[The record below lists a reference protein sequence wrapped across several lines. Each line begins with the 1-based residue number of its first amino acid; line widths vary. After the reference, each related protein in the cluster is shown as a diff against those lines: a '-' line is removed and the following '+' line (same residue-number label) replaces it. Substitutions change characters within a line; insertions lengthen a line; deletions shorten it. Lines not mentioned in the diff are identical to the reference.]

1 MVCLIKEKYKE
12 ELKYYTELLGSEDR
26 AYAILCC
33 NNGFTLD
40 KTKDGK
46 SSNLYADLLKLYN
59 GDVSKALQKKALY
72 FTEVFTQYEG
82 LWFEDGFKMSD
93 ENRDKFDENG
103 EPKLSKLAKQAASSS
118 PKISENS
125 QQKSNNR
132 QLNSDRESDVS
143 YNRNANK
150 KTSVMNILR
159 KMGFVHKFHNAWFL
173 SKRKFTPDANY
184 TFNYNQIVN
193 SVKQALQSI
202 GLPSHAVTFKL
213 SASKN
218 SVICSINESV
228 IDAIP
233 EDNHKI
239 TQTEARELFSKLKTI
254 IPSLR
259 KIQFVS
265 DLRAAGITDKE
276 GVNACVKNGI
286 VYINENGFYSKDV
299 VIEECLHSFV
309 NDLYFENREVFN
321 SLLSRARAEFP
332 QLVASIYENY
342 SNGENFT
349 QNDRDQ
355 ELVTQVLSRYMR
367 KELEKPSKKLLNII
381 QNFITWLKSKLE
393 ALFINPNTGKY
404 TIDANFFIA
413 GMTFEDVAQILNS
426 DDVVL
431 QTYNEDNV
439 RYNKNPKKRL
449 QEAKKNIK
457 HAFDSGFNIKDV
469 RTNTERRLDDVIET
483 MSKSTQSKDKSYK
496 SRAHLNTASFGDER
510 QIAQNQEAVRLV
522 KQQYVRVQ
530 DVIENGTA
538 EEILSAKA
546 QAIIEYLDVIDTDI
560 QAVSDMLDNAKSNF
574 YNSVYYNVNARG
586 SREYTD
592 NNNNQL
598 TAQSATSSTV
608 CKQFTF
614 DDISYITNDITGYYE
629 DFIKNLALILEDLD
643 NSNPI
648 VAQLRSIFNTLQFN
662 DRLQQLNRKRRLA
675 QEQMLDQ
682 YIDAKINEQESA
694 ELTPELK
701 KRLSINMKKWL
712 RAQYDFGDINAF
724 MRTVGI
730 LSDSKSPLA
739 RMLAEEIYSMNT
751 EVDLQTTQAAESLY
765 HLFEA
770 AQRESSFFFKKP
782 GNFLT
787 QLMGAD
793 RRGLFTGDFVK
804 PINERQYYQDFED
817 YKASLLFSPKY
828 GLEKRIREI
837 INDNTFKLELDEYNN
852 PIFPT
857 PVDSSEEILL
867 DCEYKDY
874 RLRIERF
881 MCERTNRR
889 FTYEYYRTRIETLS
903 VKSLK
908 VLDSIN
914 NQINEIRKSC
924 TVNGELRL
932 DLLTQAQRS
941 NLAQLQKD
949 RESLADFYDEF
960 GELKTDPDELQIAQD
975 LQNLRFKMR
984 GRIKYVADV
993 QSFNDTL
1000 SRITSTAERDY
1011 FRKIFSHVDINP
1023 EMYEDIIRK
1032 EYIGD
1037 DDNVR
1042 DLIERRY
1049 RIMSELNALIKKN
1062 KPLDSLTSYVYENIF
1077 DLSTGEILL
1086 PSLLQSI
1093 KKLDLE
1099 LAQIN
1104 AQLKALRQAQP
1115 LDWKG
1120 EGNFKWEERFQH
1132 SLYGEKVLTGTSGY
1146 DFVNS
1151 VNGSAYLMLKKNY
1164 VQCLVNQGMSTMD
1177 AETQATRMLTC
1188 DGSTPLSLFYTLT
1201 PAGFKHT
1208 FVDANGNV
1216 KKSYTTIPNGIFY
1229 KIDAYNSDSEY
1240 VNMDYDESQN
1250 KPIQPKDEYYHDYRY
1265 DKMRRQSHLSA
1276 LYDGLVGAMEDVWSK
1291 IPFLQA
1297 YDGRLPQIGGDSTMA
1312 YSRKNPISAFLY
1324 NVKRKWWANETD
1336 VELYKTGEIKRP
1348 DGSKIKN
1355 IPVMFVDRVNDA
1367 AYISSDIVGNV
1378 IQMIRMANNYQ
1389 VKSQH
1394 IGRIETMLS
1403 NIREN
1408 EKTTSNIYRMME
1420 ASVDRQVYGQEQKTT
1435 LFENKWNHLDWVRR
1449 LLLGGSNTFLK
1460 RLKIS
1465 RNASQRM
1472 ALACRLVSMIVSYL
1486 DPLMSTFIE
1495 AGCGRYYTGSN
1506 LVKAIFQ
1513 TFKELPAA
1521 IMSIGRS
1528 RSYSRTMAIMDALGM
1543 SGQMS
1548 DRYKYL
1554 YKTTTR
1560 KIFGKKFV
1568 MLGFEL
1574 GDYNIKALNT
1584 NAIFENYRLYVDANG
1599 DSQFLDRD
1607 SYLTKC
1613 MEDGMTLREA
1623 HSAYNHAKTARS
1635 CVKSVGGT
1643 LEFTHPAMTKEQ
1655 FKKIGNV
1662 AKKVSQTVTLMANNL
1677 DKTDIQAHPWGS
1689 FITTLRTFMLVAL
1702 NERFRSFDDFI
1713 TAEHEGDPTDK
1724 TLTKADK
1731 KEVRKNH
1738 YYRGGYNFLTGRIE
1752 NGVYTSG
1759 FSGLGKMLSSV
1770 KHLKY
1775 WLSHFVLHYGKMT
1788 PEELKKSGISEAEL
1802 YNAHRILLEF
1812 TTVVTCA
1819 TLSIMFHKFVS
1830 SLDPDDDENWIFFL
1844 INLVM
1849 MRLGIERVTMYNP
1862 GTISEI
1868 ITSITTVT
1876 GAYSKVGRIY
1886 DLLLDMTGISGH
1898 DPDEIIKSNSQFN
1911 GKTRMFR
1918 DLVNAGAYWGTAG
1931 WFSSAPK
1938 SLGGGGGKSL
1948 NKNADYYEKVAPW
1961 TRLYPES
1968 KTKKGHK
1975 NLNSLTGSSGG
1986 RGGRQGRS
1994 NSRSGR

>member
-26 AYAILCC
+26 AYAVLCC

-46 SSNLYADLLKLYN
+46 PSNLYTDLLKLYN

-72 FTEVFTQYEG
+72 FTEAFTKHEG
-82 LWFEDGFKMSD
+82 MWFEDGFEMSD
-93 ENRDKFDENG
+93 KNRDKFDENG
-103 EPKLSKLAKQAASSS
+103 EPKLSEPVKQMMLRN
-118 PKISENS
+118 PGISEKS
-125 QQKSNNR
+125 QQKSNKP
-132 QLNSDRESDVS
+132 QLNPDREDNVS
-143 YNRNANK
+143 SNRNANK

-159 KMGFVHKFHNAWFL
+159 KMGFVHKFHDAWFL

-202 GLPSHAVTFKL
+202 GLSPHVVTFKL
-213 SASKN
+213 SESKN
-218 SVICSINESV
+218 SVRCSINENA
-228 IDAIP
+228 IDAIS

-239 TQTEARELFSKLKTI
+239 TQIEARELFSKLKTI

-265 DLRAAGITDKE
+265 DLRVAGITDKE
-276 GVNACVKNGI
+276 GVNACVKNGV
-286 VYINENGFYSKDV
+286 VYINENGFYSKDI

-309 NDLYFENREVFN
+309 NDLYFENSEVFN
-321 SLLSRARAEFP
+321 SLLSRARTEFP

-342 SNGENFT
+342 SNEENFT
-349 QNDRDQ
+349 QSDRDQ

-393 ALFINPNTGKY
+393 DLFINPNTGKY
-404 TIDANFFIA
+404 TIDANFFIT

-431 QTYNEDNV
+431 QTHNENNV
-439 RYNKNPKKRL
+439 RYNKNSKKRL

-457 HAFDSGFNIKDV
+457 HIFDSGFEIRDV
-469 RTNTERRLDDVIET
+469 RTNTERRLDGAIE
-483 MSKSTQSKDKSYK
+483 MMLKSTQSKDKSYK
-496 SRAHLNTASFGDER
+496 SKAHLNTASFGDER
-510 QIAQNQEAVRLV
+510 QIAHNQESVRLV

-530 DVIENGTA
+530 DVIEHGTA

-546 QAIIEYLDVIDTDI
+546 QAIIEYLDVVDSDI
-560 QAVSDMLDNAKSNF
+560 QAVSDILDNAKSNF
-574 YNSVYYNVNARG
+574 YNGVYYNVNTHG
-586 SREYTD
+586 VREYTD
-592 NNNNQL
+592 GSNNQL

-608 CKQFTF
+608 YKQFTF
-614 DDISYITNDITGYYE
+614 DDISYITSDITEYYE
-629 DFIKNLALILEDLD
+629 NFVKNITIILEDLD
-643 NSNPI
+643 DSNPV
-648 VAQLRSIFNTLQFN
+648 VAQLRSVFNTLQFN

-701 KRLSINMKKWL
+701 NRLSINMKKWL

-739 RMLAEEIYSMNT
+739 RMLAEEIYNMNT
-751 EVDLQTTQAAESLY
+751 EVDLQTTPVAESLY

-770 AQRESSFFFKKP
+770 AQRENSFVFKKP

-787 QLMGAD
+787 QLMGKD

-837 INDNTFKLELDEYNN
+837 INDDTFKLELDDYNN

-857 PVDSSEEILL
+857 PL
-867 DCEYKDY
+867 DQYQELQLGYVYKDY
-874 RLRIERF
+874 RLSIERF

-889 FTYEYYRTRIETLS
+889 FTYEYYKTRIETLS
-903 VKSLK
+903 IKTLK
-908 VLDSIN
+908 VLDAIN

-924 TVNGELRL
+924 TVDGNLRL
-932 DLLTQAQRS
+932 DLLTQAQRTT
-941 NLAQLQKD
+941 LAQLQKD

-960 GELKTDPDELQIAQD
+960 GEPKTDLDELQIAQD

-984 GRIKYVADV
+984 GKVRYVADT

-1000 SRITSTAERDY
+1000 SRITSTAERDF
-1011 FRKIFSHVDINP
+1011 FRKLFSHVDLNP

-1037 DDNVR
+1037 DDNIR
-1042 DLIERRY
+1042 YLIEQRY
-1049 RIMSELNALIKKN
+1049 RLMSELNSLIKRN
-1062 KPLDSLTSYVYENIF
+1062 KPSDSLTSYVYENIF

-1086 PSLLQSI
+1086 PSLLENI
-1093 KKLDLE
+1093 KNLDLILVE
-1099 LAQIN
+1099 IN
-1104 AQLKALRQAQP
+1104 AQLHALRKANP
-1115 LDWKG
+1115 ADWKG
-1120 EGNFKWEERFQH
+1120 EGNFKWEERFQS

-1151 VNGSAYLMLKKNY
+1151 VNGSAYLMIRKQY
-1164 VQCLVNQGMSTMD
+1164 VQYLVNQGMSTVD
-1177 AETQATRMLTC
+1177 AETLAAKTLTS
-1188 DGSTPLSLFYTLT
+1188 DGQTPLSLFYTLT
-1201 PAGFKHT
+1201 PAGFKNT
-1208 FVDANGNV
+1208 FVDAQGNV
-1216 KKSYTTIPNGIFY
+1216 KKSYTIVPNGMFY
-1229 KIDAYNSDSEY
+1229 KVDTYNSDPKY
-1240 VNMDYDESQN
+1240 VNLDYDEFQN
-1250 KPIQPKDEYYHDYRY
+1250 KPIQPKDEYYHDDRY
-1265 DKMRRQSHLSA
+1265 DKMRKQPHLSA
-1276 LYDGLVGAMEDVWSK
+1276 LYDGLMGAMEDVWSK

-1297 YDGRLPQIGGDSTMA
+1297 YDGRLPQIGGDSTMV
-1312 YSRKNPISAFLY
+1312 YSRKNPISAFVY
-1324 NVKRKWWANETD
+1324 NIKRKLWANETD
-1336 VELYKTGEIKRP
+1336 TELYKTGEIKRP
-1348 DGSKIKN
+1348 NGSKIKN
-1355 IPVMFVDRVNDA
+1355 IPVMFVDRVDDA

-1378 IQMIRMANNYQ
+1378 IQMVRMANNYW

-1394 IGRIETMLS
+1394 IGRIETILS
-1403 NIREN
+1403 NVREN
-1408 EKTTSNIYRMME
+1408 EKTTSNIYKAME
-1420 ASVDRQVYGQEQKTT
+1420 SAVDRQVYGQEQKTT
-1435 LFENKWNHLDWVRR
+1435 LFENEWNHLDWVRR

-1465 RNASQRM
+1465 RNASQRIS
-1472 ALACRLVSMIVSYL
+1472 LAFRLVSMIVSYL

-1506 LVKAIFQ
+1506 LIKAIFQ

-1521 IMSIGRS
+1521 AMSIGRS

-1543 SGQMS
+1543 SGEMQG
-1548 DRYKYL
+1548 RYKYL
-1554 YKTTTR
+1554 YKTTAR
-1560 KIFGKKFV
+1560 KILGKEFV

-1584 NAIFENYRLYVDANG
+1584 NAIFENYRLYIDVNG
-1599 DSQFLDRD
+1599 DGQFLDRD

-1613 MEDGMTLREA
+1613 MEDGLTLREA
-1623 HSAYNHAKTARS
+1623 HSAYNHAKTARN
-1635 CVKSVGGT
+1635 CVKSVHGV

-1655 FKKIGNV
+1655 FKKIGSV
-1662 AKKVSQTVTLMANNL
+1662 AKKISQTVTLMANNL
-1677 DKTDIQAHPWGS
+1677 EKTDIQAHPWGS

-1702 NERFRSFDDFI
+1702 NERFRSYDDFI
-1713 TAEHEGDPTDK
+1713 TAEHDGNTTDK
-1724 TLTKADK
+1724 KLTKADK
-1731 KEVRKNH
+1731 KEARKNH

-1759 FSGLGKMLSSV
+1759 FSGIGKILSSV

-1788 PEELKKSGISEAEL
+1788 PEQLKKSGISEAEL

-1812 TTVVTCA
+1812 TTVVACA
-1819 TLSIMFHKFVS
+1819 TLSIMFNKFVS
-1830 SLDPDDDENWIFFL
+1830 GLDPDDDRNWIFFL
-1844 INLVM
+1844 INIVM

-1911 GKTRMFR
+1911 GKTRMYR
-1918 DLVNAGAYWGTAG
+1918 DLINAGAYWGTAG
-1931 WFSSAPK
+1931 WYSSTPK
-1938 SLGGGGGKSL
+1938 ALGGGGGKSL

-1961 TRLYPES
+1961 TNLYPES
-1968 KTKKGHK
+1968 EKKSHA

-1986 RGGRQGRS
+1986 RGGRGGRS
-1994 NSRSGR
+1994 SSRSGR